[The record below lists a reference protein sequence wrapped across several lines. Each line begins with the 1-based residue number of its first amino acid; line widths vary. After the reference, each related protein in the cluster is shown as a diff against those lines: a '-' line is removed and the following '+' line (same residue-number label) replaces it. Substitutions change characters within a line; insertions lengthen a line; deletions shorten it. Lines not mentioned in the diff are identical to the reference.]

1 MEKLH
6 NLLDSLASH
15 FKPYAT
21 WLLRIGLGVSF
32 FLHGFGKLPLD
43 STGWLASNLG
53 YTTALMVAWG
63 ELLAGIRILLGG
75 FLPKIAGSLL
85 TRLSGGAISVIMI
98 GAIIIAHSDWGIFFG
113 EKVLFTSEQIFLLL
127 LGIYLAI
134 KGND

>member
-6 NLLDSLASH
+6 NLLDSLASP

-63 ELLAGIRILLGG
+63 ELLAGIGILLGG

-127 LGIYLAI
+127 LGIYFAI

>member
-6 NLLDSLASH
+6 NLLDSLASP

-43 STGWLASNLG
+43 STGWLVSNLG

-63 ELLAGIRILLGG
+63 ELLAGIGILLGG
-75 FLPKIAGSLL
+75 FLPRTIGNLV
-85 TRLSGGAISVIMI
+85 TRLSGGAIGVIMI
-98 GAIIIAHSDWGIFFG
+98 GAIIIAHSHWGIFFG

-127 LGIYLAI
+127 LGIYFAI

>member
-6 NLLDSLASH
+6 NLLDSLASP

-53 YTTALMVAWG
+53 YTTALMVAWR
-63 ELLAGIRILLGG
+63 ELLAG
-75 FLPKIAGSLL
+75 
-85 TRLSGGAISVIMI
+85 
-98 GAIIIAHSDWGIFFG
+98 
-113 EKVLFTSEQIFLLL
+113 
-127 LGIYLAI
+127 LGIL
-134 KGND
+134 

>member
-6 NLLDSLASH
+6 NLLDSLASP

-63 ELLAGIRILLGG
+63 ELLAGIVILLGG
-75 FLPKIAGSLL
+75 FLPKTAGSLL
-85 TRLSGGAISVIMI
+85 TRLSGGAVGIIMI
-98 GAIIIAHSDWGIFFG
+98 SAIILVHLDWISSGKI
-113 EKVLFTSEQIFLLL
+113 FTSEQIFLLV
-127 LGIYLAI
+127 LGVYFAI
-134 KGND
+134 KGNQNV